1 VANCVDLQCADCGR
15 TFCRR
20 VPSKDGIEPVRSFP
34 DLDSL
39 VLGLLAQQCERPV
52 YCLLKCV
59 RLDVLVSLDPVPL
72 VQEIAA
78 VNAHGGP
85 PSETLGCA
93 RLRPNAQGPKGRRR
107 SSPVDIGDNWSVGL
121 FSHQRR
127 DKAQEGLMLW
137 VQRPA
142 TQKCADI
149 DVGLMTAR
157 RRVRFMPDE
166 YPLDLGVP
174 A

>member
-1 VANCVDLQCADCGR
+1 MANFS
-15 TFCRR
+15 TFSTCNRNPGPPR
-20 VPSKDGIEPVRSFP
+20 SSSPGGIEPVRSFP

-39 VLGLLAQQCERPV
+39 VFGLLAQQCECPL

-93 RLRPNAQGPKGRRR
+93 RLRPNAQAPKGR
-107 SSPVDIGDNWSVGL
+107 
-121 FSHQRR
+121 
-127 DKAQEGLMLW
+127 
-137 VQRPA
+137 
-142 TQKCADI
+142 
-149 DVGLMTAR
+149 
-157 RRVRFMPDE
+157 
-166 YPLDLGVP
+166 
-174 A
+174 

>member
-1 VANCVDLQCADCGR
+1 MANFS
-15 TFCRR
+15 TFSTCNRNPGPPR
-20 VPSKDGIEPVRSFP
+20 SSSPGGIEPVRSFP

-39 VLGLLAQQCERPV
+39 VLGLLAQQCECPV

-93 RLRPNAQGPKGRRR
+93 RLRPNAKGRKEDADHRLWI
-107 SSPVDIGDNWSVGL
+107 SGITGL
-121 FSHQRR
+121 
-127 DKAQEGLMLW
+127 
-137 VQRPA
+137 
-142 TQKCADI
+142 
-149 DVGLMTAR
+149 
-157 RRVRFMPDE
+157 
-166 YPLDLGVP
+166 
-174 A
+174 